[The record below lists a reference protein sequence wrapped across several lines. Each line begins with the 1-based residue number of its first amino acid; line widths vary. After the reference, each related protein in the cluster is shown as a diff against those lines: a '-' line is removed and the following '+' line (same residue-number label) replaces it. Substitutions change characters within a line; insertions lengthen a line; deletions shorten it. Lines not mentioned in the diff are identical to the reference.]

1 MIHLTRREASILRAL
16 LDPQL
21 DCVEAISRSLGL
33 SPGSVKV
40 YLGRIY
46 KRMGLYSGGSIRVL
60 TLWAV
65 VHAEELGLALPTA
78 DQFPAEP
85 GGIA

>member
-1 MIHLTRREASILRAL
+1 MIHLTPRDLSIIQAV

-21 DCVEAISRSLGL
+21 DCAEALSRHLHL
-33 SPGSVKV
+33 TPASVKV
-40 YLGRIY
+40 YLSRMY
-46 KRMGLYSGGSIRVL
+46 KRMGFYGGGSIRVL

-78 DQFPAEP
+78 DQFPTEP
-85 GGIA
+85 RSIA